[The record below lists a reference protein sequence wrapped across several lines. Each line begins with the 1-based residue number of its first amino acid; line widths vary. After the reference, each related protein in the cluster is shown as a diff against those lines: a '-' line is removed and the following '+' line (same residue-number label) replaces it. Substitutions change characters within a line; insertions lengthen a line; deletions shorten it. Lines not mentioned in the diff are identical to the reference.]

1 MVSSVHFFLVLI
13 SISPTKERSR
23 PSRIGQKAAGY
34 SKAQQWGFGGAVL
47 EFSRCRR
54 NDSLPGGKANATTL
68 TVSEVRTQ
76 TANKRAAAIY
86 CVMETSDIGV
96 GGIFDD
102 TLMVTRNL
110 SSRCHAPACSS
121 SRAPFETKSIS
132 KISEVERS
140 KGAGFTEMQLQV
152 GRGHHKGIA
161 ITVATC

>member
-1 MVSSVHFFLVLI
+1 
-13 SISPTKERSR
+13 
-23 PSRIGQKAAGY
+23 
-34 SKAQQWGFGGAVL
+34 
-47 EFSRCRR
+47 
-54 NDSLPGGKANATTL
+54 
-68 TVSEVRTQ
+68 
-76 TANKRAAAIY
+76 
-86 CVMETSDIGV
+86 METSDIGV